1 MKVKNTVLSSLVL
14 SFFLASPSFAQS
26 NISYLQEEFGVGFLA
41 TVVYSLFGL
50 LMIFLVYKVVD
61 MMVPGHL
68 HKQIDEDKNVALAI
82 IVGLAMVAVA
92 IIVAASMQ

>member
-1 MKVKNTVLSSLVL
+1 MKTRNTILSALVL
-14 SFFLASPSFAQS
+14 SFFLVSPSLAQS
-26 NISYLQEEFGVGFLA
+26 NISYLQEQFGIGFLA

-61 MMVPGHL
+61 IMVPGHL
-68 HKQIDEDKNVALAI
+68 HKQIDEDQNVALAI

-92 IIVAASMQ
+92 IIVAA